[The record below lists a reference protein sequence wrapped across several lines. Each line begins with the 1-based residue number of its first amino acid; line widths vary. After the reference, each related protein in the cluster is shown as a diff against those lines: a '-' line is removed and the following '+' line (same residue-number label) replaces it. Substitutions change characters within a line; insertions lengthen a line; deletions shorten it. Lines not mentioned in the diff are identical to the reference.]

1 MRMRGGEFER
11 MVFRKRGFSCK
22 PIYDEY
28 ESRIDVRERLADAL
42 IDQGDWDPYFPDTV
56 PAYNMLGSVSSG
68 LGKLQFP
75 NFETLGLFRSLGT
88 ALDRYWSTDCFFAV
102 KEGSGYRVVIIDLTV
117 DSYKSLNWMKGVVF
131 RPEAVYEHSIM
142 LDFAQCVVSFFLSS
156 FSDNDRTLFVD
167 SLCLE
172 RAVTKQKQADSMKK
186 LAEDFWSVTHPY
198 LKMCHEILGP
208 VDE

>member
-11 MVFRKRGFSCK
+11 MILRKRGFSSK
-22 PIYDEY
+22 PIYDEH
-28 ESRIDVRERLADAL
+28 ESRVPVCDRLAEAL

-68 LGKLQFP
+68 LGRLQFP

-117 DSYKSLNWMKGVVF
+117 DRYKSLNWMKGVVF
-131 RPEAVYEHSIM
+131 RPEAVYEHSTM

-156 FSDNDRTLFVD
+156 SEKDDRTLFVD
-167 SLCLE
+167 SFCLE
-172 RAVTKQKQADSMKK
+172 RAVAKQKQTDSIKK
-186 LAEDFWSVTHPY
+186 LVEDLWNVTHPY
-198 LKMCHEILGP
+198 LKVCHGILSST
-208 VDE
+208 EE